1 MGRSDLFLP
10 VVGNALLVL
19 LACIFVR
26 RRLLKKYP
34 FFFGYIF
41 FSILSAIV
49 LFAAS
54 GNYAA
59 YFKGFWITE
68 AIDALLALLALHEA
82 FHAVF
87 IQDFRD
93 WRWFWMVFPA
103 AVIILS
109 AVFIGDALLHPP
121 TQAPRII
128 AVILSFGTVVN
139 CVKGGLFLM
148 FLVLAW
154 LLLGESWPT
163 YPYGVA
169 LGFAVSALGS
179 VAAFWARSI
188 FGTKFNW
195 LGKYGPPVS
204 YILAVVIWIV
214 SCFLPPE
221 PPNRWAGFKD
231 PEKAL
236 ATVRQYRKALKW
248 IAGKDKR

>member
-1 MGRSDLFLP
+1 MVLLLIG
-10 VVGNALLVL
+10 VVLLTGLAALLFKRKLYVE
-19 LACIFVR
+19 F
-26 RRLLKKYP
+26 P
-34 FFFGYIF
+34 FFWTYVL
-41 FSILSAIV
+41 FSILATLGLISV
-49 LFAAS
+49 S
-54 GNYAA
+54 GNYQL
-59 YFKGFWITE
+59 YFKVFWSTE
-68 AIDALLALLALHEA
+68 ALYAVFGVLALHEA

-93 WRWFWMVFPA
+93 WPWFWLVFPGTVLA
-103 AVIILS
+103 LS
-109 AVFIGDALLHPP
+109 AIFIGNALLHPP
-121 TQAPRII
+121 VQAPRII
-128 AVILSFGTVVN
+128 VVILSFGTVAN

-148 FLVLAW
+148 FLALAW

-188 FGTKFNW
+188 FGTKFNA

-204 YILAVVIWIV
+204 YILAVLIWIA

-221 PPNRWAGFKD
+221 PPNRWAGFKN

-236 ATVRQYRKALKW
+236 ATVRQYKKALKW
-248 IAGKDKR
+248 IAEKDKK